1 MRWQTGIVMERT
13 GRHVVIMTPEGEFKR
28 VRLKGKNPDIGQE
41 IRVPVQNNL
50 FTLPKASW
58 LAVAAAVIIFM
69 IASPLLTMIN
79 QPAEVAVAYVSI
91 DINPGVELTVSNL
104 DNVLSAKAYNS
115 DGEKVLAGLDIIGT
129 KYLKAESEI
138 IKKAVQLGFLG
149 ENASS
154 TFVISVSP
162 FANAK
167 IDKVAMEKSLLS
179 SANAVLASN
188 RVNVNVAT
196 IHVPVALRER
206 ASEKG
211 LSPAK
216 YAVLVEAVTA
226 GLSLTEKDM
235 QEKSIEVAIAS
246 AGGEPEQIIN
256 QAQDEEKFEDK
267 EQKYFAIL
275 GRHNSTIS
283 LEQTGEHPGDQ
294 PDSNTVVS
302 VAEKDADDSTGKPS
316 EDNVKPG
323 KKKPVVD
330 SDKTSNQETPK
341 EPNNQQNGQSQHP
354 SGVVPSNET
363 PAAASTPV
371 GTPSSSGDS
380 RNTSSP
386 GETPIGAGN
395 DIHQED
401 DNSEDVYMDPSIDRP
416 DRESEQDMNRLK
428 PNF

>member
-1 MRWQTGIVMERT
+1 MRWQTGIVMERV

-50 FTLPKASW
+50 FFTLPKASW
-58 LAVAAAVIIFM
+58 IAVAAAVIIFM

-91 DINPGVELTVSNL
+91 DINPSVELTVSNL
-104 DNVLSAKAYNS
+104 DNVLAAKSYNT
-115 DGEKVLAGLDIIGT
+115 DGERVLTGLDIIGT
-129 KYLKAESEI
+129 KYQ
-138 IKKAVQLGFLG
+138 KAVSDIGKRAVKLGFLG
-149 ENASS
+149 KNASS

-162 FANAK
+162 FSNAK
-167 IDKVAMEKSLLS
+167 IDKVAMENSLLS

-188 RVNVNVAT
+188 SFNVDVKT
-196 IHVPVALRER
+196 LHIPVALRER
-206 ASEKG
+206 ATEKG

-267 EQKYFAIL
+267 EQKYFEIL

-283 LEQTGEHPGDQ
+283 LEENGESGDQ
-294 PDSNTVVS
+294 INSTALVS
-302 VAEKDADDSTGKPS
+302 VAEKAAGDSSVKPS
-316 EDNVKPG
+316 EDTAKPG
-323 KKKPVVD
+323 KKKPVEDPAKNV
-330 SDKTSNQETPK
+330 NQETPK
-341 EPNNQQNGQSQHP
+341 DPNNQNNGQSQQP
-354 SGVVPSNET
+354 SGVVSSGGTSSNAGA
-363 PAAASTPV
+363 PA
-371 GTPSSSGDS
+371 GTPSSPGDS
-380 RNTSSP
+380 GNISSP
-386 GETPIGAGN
+386 N
-395 DIHQED
+395 DTGSDDNQND
-401 DNSEDVYMDPSIDRP
+401 DNSEDVYMGPSIDRT
-416 DRESEQDMNRLK
+416 DNDSDQDMNLLK

>member
-1 MRWQTGIVMERT
+1 MRWQTGIVMERK
-13 GRHVVIMTPEGEFKR
+13 GQHAVIITPEGEFKR

-41 IRVPVQNNL
+41 IRVPIQNGL
-50 FTLPKASW
+50 FTMPKASW
-58 LAVAAAVIIFM
+58 LAVAAAIIIFM
-69 IASPLLTMIN
+69 IANPLLTMFN

-91 DINPGVELTVSNL
+91 DINPSVELTVSNF
-104 DNVLSAKAYNS
+104 DNVLAAKAYNS
-115 DGEKVLAGLDIIGT
+115 DGEKVLAGLDIVGT
-129 KYLKAESEI
+129 KYQKAVSRI
-138 IKKAVQLGFLG
+138 GKKAVQLGFLG
-149 ENASS
+149 NNASG

-188 RVNVNVAT
+188 SVNADIKT
-196 IHVPVALRER
+196 IHIPVAFRER
-206 ASEKG
+206 ATEKG

-283 LEQTGEHPGDQ
+283 LEQSGQEPENQ
-294 PDSNTVVS
+294 NNSNAVVS
-302 VAEKDADDSTGKPS
+302 VAEKDKGDSTGKALD
-316 EDNVKPG
+316 EAVRPG
-323 KKKPVVD
+323 KKKPVD
-330 SDKTSNQETPK
+330 ETGKTGNQETSK
-341 EPNNQQNGQSQHP
+341 ETNNQQNGLPQQPAGVVSSGTPLGGSTSP
-354 SGVVPSNET
+354 SGTSGNTQP
-363 PAAASTPV
+363 PV
-371 GTPSSSGDS
+371 GAPVGDEIEQ
-380 RNTSSP
+380 N
-386 GETPIGAGN
+386 
-395 DIHQED
+395 D
-401 DNSEDVYMDPSIDRP
+401 DNSEDVYMGPSIDRSSG
-416 DRESEQDMNRLK
+416 DSNQDMNRLK